1 MKKSLAVV
9 RVGIALLTAVISARA
24 QAVLLRD
31 QIGEHEQEL
40 AEVTAV
46 INTKAVMTQLI
57 YLGALY
63 RILRG
68 KQ

>member
-9 RVGIALLTAVISARA
+9 WVGIALLTTVISADR

-40 AEVTAV
+40 AEASAV
-46 INTKAVMTQLI
+46 INTKTGMTQLI